1 MDKRIVDFIAGLR
14 AAGVRVSIAESQDAF
29 NATHFMGV
37 RSRKDFKHSL
47 RTTLVKEVQDQPV
60 FDNLFPLYFG
70 NDSPPMLNLNDDL
83 SPEEQQLLQQ
93 AIRALLEQLQQQN
106 QQGQP
111 GEQGNDRSR
120 QGRNQ
125 LNSRQLDSLMQLL
138 QSLLQGQNLS
148 QESLD
153 QAGRQSGLQNARRP
167 YEQRWVESR
176 MMRQLGMKLL
186 EALMKQLPDIL
197 KQMGMSQQSIEQL
210 MDGMEE
216 NKEALA
222 EQISRHVG
230 RSAAEQRAEEDQ
242 KNRDMPQSDDLM
254 HRPFDRLSE
263 EDADELRHEVRR
275 LVAQL
280 RSRAALRRKRHKSGT
295 LDAKKTIRA
304 NLRYGGVPL
313 ELKFKRRHLK
323 PKIVLVCDL
332 STSMRNTVSFLLRM
346 VYELQDQISS
356 THSFGFVSDIGNI
369 TEDFAE
375 HPPNEALEIVLAR
388 PDLQPGY
395 YSTDLGNSLNT
406 MMARHAD
413 TIDHRTTVVFVGDAR
428 NNYRDPRLD
437 LMQQIQRRSK
447 RVIWFNPEHPRQW
460 GSGDSDMVE
469 YLPLAN
475 GVYRV
480 SNMAELTQAIDKLL
494 TAG

>member
-1 MDKRIVDFIAGLR
+1 MDQRIVEFIAGLR
-14 AAGVRVSIAESQDAF
+14 AAGIRVSIAESQDAF
-29 NATHFMGV
+29 NATGFLGV
-37 RSRKDFKHSL
+37 QNRQDFRHSL
-47 RTTLVKEVQDQPV
+47 RSTLVKEANDQPV
-60 FDNLFPLYFG
+60 FDDLFPLYFG
-70 NDSPPMLNLNDDL
+70 TDSPPMLNLNDDL
-83 SPEEQQLLQQ
+83 SPEEQQMLQQ
-93 AIRALLEQLQQQN
+93 ALRALLEQMRQQN
-106 QQGQP
+106 QQGQ
-111 GEQGNDRSR
+111 QGNNNQFS
-120 QGRNQ
+120 QSRNQ
-125 LNSRQLDSLMQLL
+125 ANSRQLDSLMQLL
-138 QSLLQGQNLS
+138 QALLQGQNLS
-148 QESLD
+148 DEALD
-153 QAGRQSGLQNARRP
+153 QAGQQSGLQNARRP
-167 YEQRWVESR
+167 HEQRWVESR
-176 MMRQLGMKLL
+176 MMRELGMRLL
-186 EALMKQLPDIL
+186 EELMKQLPDLL
-197 KQMGMSQQSIEQL
+197 KQMGMSQQSIDQL

-222 EQISRHVG
+222 EQISRYVG
-230 RSAAEQRAEEDQ
+230 RRAAEQRTEEDQ
-242 KNRDMPQSDDLM
+242 QNRDTPQPDDLM

-263 EDADELRHEVRR
+263 EEADELRHEVRR

-280 RSRAALRRKRHKSGT
+280 RSRAALRRKRDKSGV
-295 LDAKKTIRA
+295 LDAKKTIRT

-313 ELKFKRRHLK
+313 ELKYKRRHLK
-323 PKIVLVCDL
+323 PKIVLICDL

-356 THSFGFVSDIGNI
+356 THSFGFVSDLGNI

-375 HPPNEALEIVLAR
+375 HPPHEALEIVLAR

-406 MMARHAD
+406 LMARFAD

-437 LMQQIQRRSK
+437 LMEQIQRRSK

-460 GSGDSDMVE
+460 GSGDSDMID

-475 GVYRV
+475 AVHRV

-494 TAG
+494 TA